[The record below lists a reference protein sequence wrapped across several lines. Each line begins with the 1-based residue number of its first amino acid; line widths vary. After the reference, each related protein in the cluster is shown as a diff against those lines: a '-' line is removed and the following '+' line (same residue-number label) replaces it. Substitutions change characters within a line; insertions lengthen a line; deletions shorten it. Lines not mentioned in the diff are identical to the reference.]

1 MTTTEFSKEFDVLI
15 NSHPVAA
22 RTAADFDEY
31 EKSVFLT
38 EAQEQIVRSLYNGNS
53 LSFEYNEGDR
63 RALDALIVT
72 TSPEEITDGSCNGVS
87 SSSRFF
93 QLPDN
98 LWYITYEAVDLLD
111 DNTCFTGTTLVVP
124 IRQDDWHRIRK
135 NPFRK
140 PNERRVVRLDNGSLI
155 AELISAYSFDNYT
168 IRYLKRPS
176 PIILVNLDAPL
187 AINGVST
194 ITECELNTVLHRSIL
209 EGAVQLA
216 STRLQTKDKNS

>member
-38 EAQEQIVRSLYNGNS
+38 EAQEQIVKALYNGS
-53 LSFEYNEGDR
+53 VESFEKIEGDR

-72 TSPEEITDGSCNGVS
+72 TSPEEVS
-87 SSSRFF
+87 GYTGLDSSSRFF
-93 QLPDN
+93 QLPSD
-98 LWYITYEAVDLLD
+98 LWYITYEAVDLGD
-111 DNTCFTGTTLVVP
+111 DDTCFSGATMVTP
-124 IRQDDWHRIRK
+124 IRQDDWHRIRN
-135 NPFRK
+135 NPFRQ

-155 AELISAYSFDNYT
+155 AELISKYSFSNYT
-168 IRYLKRPS
+168 IRYLKKPS

-194 ITECELNTVLHRSIL
+194 ITECELNSVLHRSIL
-209 EGAVQLA
+209 EAAVQLA
-216 STRLQTKDKNS
+216 SNRLKSSE